1 MKPITIEI
9 LAKVLAGDVLS
20 HGATGVSVTGVSIDS
35 RTIRAGDCFFAVR
48 GENFDGHDYLAQA
61 FAKGAACAV
70 VEKGAEPGGNILKV
84 DDSVRALGEL
94 ARWYRSE
101 MGFKVVAIT
110 GSAGK
115 TTTREMA
122 HHVLRRHFSCTQAP
136 KSFNNAIGLPLTI
149 LSADERHEI
158 VIVEI
163 GSNAPGEV
171 SRLAG
176 IGAPD
181 IAVVTNIY
189 PAHLEGFGS
198 TEAIIKEKASIV
210 EGLRAGGM
218 VLINGDFEDL
228 VSHCRTV
235 TDDFITFGQGAG
247 CDIRGRNLV
256 SKGRSGELTIEK
268 TKISVP
274 LAGEANLSNA
284 LGAWAV
290 CKQFDISIEDFA
302 EAISTFEA
310 IDMRLQIQTAGP
322 ITIINDCY
330 NANPASM
337 ANALDCL
344 SQVGAGHRKI
354 FICGTMAELGPQ
366 SRNLHRQ
373 LGKLVAESGVEV
385 LLAAGDFADVVAE
398 EAKRSPAP
406 RRGGEDFKAFVFKN
420 TDELCNNL
428 SRFVQRDDIV
438 LVKGSRSAKLEKAVV
453 ELDVIRFDA

>member
-1 MKPITIEI
+1 MKSITIEM
-9 LAKVLAGDVLS
+9 LAKILQVDVIS
-20 HGATGVSVTGVSIDS
+20 GGGSGATVSGVSIDS
-35 RTIRAGDCFFAVR
+35 RTVRADDSFFAIK
-48 GENFDGHDYLAQA
+48 GENFDGHDYIEQA
-61 FAKGAACAV
+61 FAKGAVCAV
-70 VEKGAEPGGNILKV
+70 VEQEAEFGGNILKV
-84 DDSVRALGEL
+84 ADTIKALGAL
-94 ARWYRSE
+94 AGWYRSE

-122 HHVLRRHFSCTQAP
+122 YHILSRHFSCARAP
-136 KSFNNAIGLPLTI
+136 KSFNNAIGVPLTI
-149 LSADERHEI
+149 LSADENHEI

-189 PAHLEGFGS
+189 PAHLEGFGNV
-198 TEAIIKEKASIV
+198 EAIIKEKASIA
-210 EGLRAGGM
+210 EGLRAGGTLL
-218 VLINGDFEDL
+218 VNGDFENL
-228 VSHCRTV
+228 AGYCRTV
-235 TDDFITFGQGAG
+235 NTDFVTFGEGPD
-247 CDIRGRNLV
+247 CDIRADELV

-274 LAGEANLSNA
+274 LAGRANLSNA
-284 LGAWAV
+284 LAAWAI

-310 IDMRLQIQTAGP
+310 VDMRLQIQTVDP

-330 NANPASM
+330 NANPVSM

-344 SQVGAGHRKI
+344 AKLGTGHRKV
-354 FICGTMAELGPQ
+354 FICGTMAELGDQ
-366 SRNLHRQ
+366 SVSLHHK
-373 LGKLVAESGVEV
+373 LGKLVANRGVDV
-385 LLAAGDFADVVAE
+385 LLAAGEYAEVVAE
-398 EAKRSPAP
+398 AAKRSACD
-406 RRGGEDFKAFVFKN
+406 EDFEAFAFKN
-420 TDELCNNL
+420 TNELCNNL

-453 ELDVIRFDA
+453 KLDIKIGRLT

>member
-1 MKPITIEI
+1 MKPITVEI
-9 LAKVLAGDVLS
+9 LAKVLGADVISGGTAG
-20 HGATGVSVTGVSIDS
+20 ASVGGVSIDS
-35 RTIRAGDCFFAVR
+35 RTTQAGDCFFAVK
-48 GENFDGHDYLAQA
+48 GENFDGHDYAEQA
-61 FAKGAACAV
+61 FAKGATCAV
-70 VEKGAEPGGNILKV
+70 VEREVGPGGNILKV
-84 DDSVRALGEL
+84 ADTVKALGAL
-94 ARWYRSE
+94 AKWYRGE

-110 GSAGK
+110 GSTGK

-122 HHVLRRHFSCTQAP
+122 YHVLRRHFSCTQAP

-163 GSNAPGEV
+163 GSNAPGEI
-171 SRLAG
+171 SHLAA
-176 IGAPD
+176 IAAPD
-181 IAVVTNIY
+181 VAMVTNIH
-189 PAHLEGFGS
+189 PAHLTGFGDI
-198 TEAIIKEKASIV
+198 EAIIKEKASIAD
-210 EGLRAGGM
+210 GLRAGGAL
-218 VLINGDFEDL
+218 LINGDFEQL
-228 VSHCRTV
+228 VRYCSTV
-235 TDDFITFGQGAG
+235 KRDFVTFGAGAA
-247 CDIRGRNLV
+247 CDIRGENLV

-274 LAGEANLSNA
+274 LAGRANLSNA
-284 LGAWAV
+284 LAAWAI
-290 CKQFDISIEDFA
+290 CKQFDIGAGDFA

-310 IDMRLQIQTAGP
+310 IDMRLQIRTAGP

-330 NANPASM
+330 NANPVSM

-344 SQVGAGHRKI
+344 SQVGSGHRRV

-366 SRNLHRQ
+366 SENLHRQ

-385 LLAAGDFADVVAE
+385 LLAVGDFADVVAE
-398 EAKRSPAP
+398 AAKTSAC
-406 RRGGEDFKAFVFKN
+406 GEDFEAFVFKN